1 MIFLVIGGCLTIIGG
16 VLLGMFFLYP
26 LANVIPEE
34 QYIEVFEEEFTM
46 LIAILGF
53 GLLSLIIGFIFEGI
67 ALSIEYEAYYK
78 KTEGNKL
85 LKEVKVLHER
95 TLKELGLT
103 NNEIDKLK
111 TKNIMSGR

>member
-78 KTEGNKL
+78 IR
-85 LKEVKVLHER
+85 LKFRWLCYLAVW
-95 TLKELGLT
+95 
-103 NNEIDKLK
+103 IDEMNRWK
-111 TKNIMSGR
+111 